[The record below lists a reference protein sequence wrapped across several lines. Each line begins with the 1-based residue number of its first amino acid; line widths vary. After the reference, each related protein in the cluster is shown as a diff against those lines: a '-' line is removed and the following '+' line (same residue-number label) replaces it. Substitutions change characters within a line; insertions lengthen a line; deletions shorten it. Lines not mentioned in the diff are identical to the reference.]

1 MDELLTASKNGRTEI
16 VKKLLKNGGNV
27 NVQNN
32 KGHTALM
39 IASQFGHTEI
49 VELLLDY
56 GGNVNL
62 QDKKDLTAL
71 IVASRFGH
79 TEIVELLLKKKEILV
94 ELLDI
99 ESFTALM
106 TASQNGHTKIVELLL
121 EYGVNVNLQ
130 NIKGH
135 TALMIAS
142 FIGHTKIVELLLKY
156 EGEVNL
162 RDIDGFTA
170 FMLASQNGHTKIVK
184 LLKEKIDDI
193 NLQNKSGSTALM
205 LASQNGR
212 KEIVELL
219 LEYGVDVNVQ
229 SEKGLTALMLATTFG
244 TDNIIIKQL
253 LNHLLKHGKLNINI
267 LNEQNILYCA
277 IIMNTNANASYKI
290 TEFLV
295 NFVTDKFNETEKSS
309 FINNTDK
316 YGFSPFL
323 RAIQAKK
330 YNIAKFLISKNADV
344 NISYEDDFF
353 GDIDALKLIIK
364 NEKDK
369 KDEKEKKEILE
380 IVKAIIKKNPKD
392 IYQLSYSIFYYNENN
407 EIMGEIIGEMIRSQ
421 KFKYEF
427 TGDNNNIINHLS
439 KYSYKNDEINYIF
452 SDLDLKHQIEIVNA
466 VIKNDKT
473 NKNIKKNFI
482 EIHSKLLPNTK
493 DEKEEVERKE
503 VERKARV
510 EAEKAERK
518 KVEEERKRKKAE
530 EVEAERKRKELE
542 AERKRKELEAE
553 RKRKEA
559 EEAEKAE
566 KVEAERKKAER
577 KKAEEAERKAEI
589 ENIKNNRINY
599 INNKIL
605 NFYGHHYDI
614 KNNGYTHYV
623 QAVENIEEQIKI
635 ENNLKKD
642 LGTKISKNIAD
653 DTKIIN
659 KDVNEYN
666 KYVDSIVNLK
676 NDKIKYENE
685 RIIIK
690 NDFENSYFYFDPT
703 KSKNRNWIENCK
715 NVKNQCGRLQLRID
729 IDEPDIDK
737 KIKIHGIFPDE
748 NGGESTYIVEN
759 KNLFSDEVYYF
770 DEIYNNNF
778 ITFFGNINEYNASF
792 NSHLKYSNQSND
804 NFKYNTIWLAEAI
817 MVLFKTRFSSILEH
831 GIDKIESDI
840 NALFLD
846 PLNFIWGFEKCEK
859 RNQYKNRL
867 YLYFK
872 VCFNTS
878 NNLWQFCKNNYT
890 FSIET
895 GGKYEDGRK
904 KKSVR
909 KSVRKSSKKV
919 LRKSVRKS
927 SKKVLRKSVR
937 KVLRKSSKKVLRK
950 SVRKVLRKSVR
961 KVLRKSVRKVLRKS
975 VRKLI

>member
-27 NVQNN
+27 NVQSNT
-32 KGHTALM
+32 GHTALM
-39 IASQFGHTEI
+39 IASQFGHKEI
-49 VELLLDY
+49 VELLLEY
-56 GGNVNL
+56 GVDVNL
-62 QDKKDLTAL
+62 RDEKGLTAL
-71 IVASRFGH
+71 MFASRFGH
-79 TEIVELLLKKKEILV
+79 TEIVELLLKKEILV

-106 TASQNGHTKIVELLL
+106 IASQNGHKEIVKLLL

-142 FIGHTKIVELLLKY
+142 FIGHTEIVKLLLEY
-156 EGEVNL
+156 GGNVNL

-170 FMLASQNGHTKIVK
+170 FMLASQNGHIEIVK

-253 LNHLLKHGKLNINI
+253 LNHLLKHGNLNINI

-277 IIMNTNANASYKI
+277 IILNTNANASYKI
-290 TEFLV
+290 TEFLI
-295 NFVTDKFNETEKSS
+295 NYVTEKFSETEKSS

-380 IVKAIIKKNPKD
+380 IVKAIIKKKPKD
-392 IYQLSYSIFYYNENN
+392 IYQLSYSIFFYNN
-407 EIMGEIIGEMIRSQ
+407 EIIGEIIGEMIRSQ

-427 TGDNNNIINHLS
+427 TGDNTKIINHLS
-439 KYSYKNDEINYIF
+439 EYSYTNNEINYIF

-466 VIKNDKT
+466 VLENVKT
-473 NKNIKKNFI
+473 KQSIKKKFK
-482 EIHSKLLPNTK
+482 EIHSKLLPDTK
-493 DEKEEVERKE
+493 REKEEVERKE

-530 EVEAERKRKELE
+530 EVEAERKRKEV
-542 AERKRKELEAE
+542 EAE

-599 INNKIL
+599 IHSKIL
-605 NFYGHHYDI
+605 KFYGHDYDT

-623 QAVENIEEQIKI
+623 QAVENIEKQIKI
-635 ENNLKKD
+635 ENNSKKD

-653 DTKIIN
+653 DTKINN

-666 KYVDSIVNLK
+666 NYVDSIVNLK

-778 ITFFGNINEYNASF
+778 ITFFGNISEYNASF
-792 NSHLKYSNQSND
+792 DSHLKYSNQSND

-840 NALFLD
+840 NAVFLD
-846 PLNFIWGFEKCEK
+846 PLEFIWGFEKCEK

-904 KKSVR
+904 KKSVM
-909 KSVRKSSKKV
+909 KSSKKV

-950 SVRKVLRKSVR
+950 SVRKVLRKST
-961 KVLRKSVRKVLRKS
+961 
-975 VRKLI
+975 RKLI